1 VAFVIPYKPG
11 QSLRGYF
18 REVVQTVALAAFLV
32 LLIQSSVQ
40 NYRVEGPS
48 MEPLFIGGDRVVVSK
63 IGYTEINAEHAA
75 GYLPTVDAESNE
87 IWRPFGEPQ
96 RGDVIVF
103 RWPRDERQ
111 NFVKRIIGMP
121 GDTVRIEVGK
131 VFVNG
136 EHLDEP
142 YLENTLRQTLT
153 DHVVG
158 EDAYYVLGDNRA
170 QSDDSRHW
178 GDVPKDNVIG
188 KVKVTYW
195 PLDRFSFLNF
205 SAP

>member
-1 VAFVIPYKPG
+1 MSPTNGRSFT
-11 QSLRGYF
+11 
-18 REVVQTVALAAFLV
+18 REVIETVALAVFLV

-48 MEPLFIGGDRVVVSK
+48 MEPLFVGGDRVVVSK
-63 IGYTEINAEHAA
+63 VGYTEINAEHAA
-75 GYLPTVDAESNE
+75 GFLPTVGAEVGQL
-87 IWRPFGEPQ
+87 WHPFGEPQ

-111 NFVKRIIGMP
+111 NFVKRIIGSP
-121 GDTVRIEVGK
+121 GDEIRVELGQ

-136 EHLDEP
+136 EPLDEP
-142 YLENTLRQTLT
+142 YLEYTLRQTLN

-158 EDAYYVLGDNRA
+158 PDAYYVMGDNRP

-178 GDVPKDNVIG
+178 GDVPRENVVG
-188 KVKVTYW
+188 KVEVTYW
-195 PLDRFSFLNF
+195 PPDRFSVLNF